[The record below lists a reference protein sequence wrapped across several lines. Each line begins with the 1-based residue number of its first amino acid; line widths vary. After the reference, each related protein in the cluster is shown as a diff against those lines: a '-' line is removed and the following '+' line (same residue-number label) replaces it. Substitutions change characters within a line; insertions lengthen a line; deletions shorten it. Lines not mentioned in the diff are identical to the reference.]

1 MIFILFTTFCWAIV
15 RRRYIFYHA
24 RYRKCSPSF
33 LSFGCRSRALNLLYY
48 GLLGGRE
55 LLQRT
60 YKNLDQRVRLEV
72 RRINAFLF
80 GTVLFSDPVRRK
92 CTARSF
98 GGISYDLM
106 LIVSIVWVNY
116 QRFGEDLNFEIISQ
130 ITTKFHRYKR
140 VLRSSFRVWIKLSNI
155 YLSCVGFPNL
165 SSNHMRIFKLLLFF
179 PDHPGYQVAR
189 CMMYFTVV
197 NLCRLFVIC
206 SAMDTKLT
214 FQAFKELWS

>member
-1 MIFILFTTFCWAIV
+1 MIFPLLITFCWA
-15 RRRYIFYHA
+15 
-24 RYRKCSPSF
+24 SF

-72 RRINAFLF
+72 RRINACLF

-92 CTARSF
+92 CTAGSF

-106 LIVSIVWVNY
+106 LIVSIVWVN

-179 PDHPGYQVAR
+179 LDHPGYQVAR
-189 CMMYFTVV
+189 YMMYFTVV

-214 FQAFKELWS
+214 FQAFKEL